1 VLGRAWAKGT
11 ACVSDKH
18 NPKAFSGKVMIVGD
32 DIAAVMRIS
41 LCGASAAAPPHM
53 QKEQGQPARFLLF

>member
-41 LCGASAAAPPHM
+41 L
-53 QKEQGQPARFLLF
+53 